1 MSRRGSYELPIRG
14 EVRGK
19 PLLRAPR
26 VEKVCH
32 GISAGNCNERHSRQ
46 SMEDSSDEVY
56 KMRFTADLF
65 AKTFHYPPAMVSLAI
80 ECGLE
85 SEWKMLAT
93 EIWVLRCFLPQRH
106 GAAEPQ
112 PNAEFPRRSRSCG
125 TEGGKEGIFWTG
137 CTGLTGWRKKCA
149 RRAET
154 FKVCYAEAWC
164 FFLSF
169 RDPPRH
175 RASGGVCFPDSHP
188 LKTAKS
194 RNLHNWSLV
203 CIVAA
208 F

>member
-137 CTGLTGWRKKCA
+137 CTGLTGWEGA
-149 RRAET
+149 RFPTGCGE
-154 FKVCYAEAWC
+154 FNAEAEELKMRGARKLSR
-164 FFLSF
+164 FAMRRRGVFSFHSEILHVTAPPGEYVFL
-169 RDPPRH
+169 
-175 RASGGVCFPDSHP
+175 
-188 LKTAKS
+188 
-194 RNLHNWSLV
+194 
-203 CIVAA
+203 IVTH
-208 F
+208 